1 MSSSTLCFLHQ
12 NLSSSFLH
20 NLFSGAGI
28 QADLKTLTSLHVYGS
43 SVLTSITSQNTMGV
57 DGIHTLPK
65 EFVAKQLHAVLSD
78 IGTDAIK
85 TGMLA
90 SAEIIEIVADVMSQY
105 PDATKFV
112 VVDPVMI
119 STSGS
124 ELLTPLAV
132 STLIEK
138 LLPITFLLTPNVP
151 EAEYLLSKTKG
162 SIDNLHEVYQ
172 AAKELAAF
180 GPPFV
185 LLKGGHLPQIRD
197 GQKWMI
203 DVLYDK
209 ATDSHHEIVNP
220 FIDTKNTHGTGC
232 TLSAAIAA
240 GLAKKMDG
248 KWWCE
253 KCI

>member
-1 MSSSTLCFLHQ
+1 
-12 NLSSSFLH
+12 
-20 NLFSGAGI
+20 
-28 QADLKTLTSLHVYGS
+28 
-43 SVLTSITSQNTMGV
+43 MGV
-57 DGIHTLPK
+57 DGIHNLPK

-90 SAEIIEIVADVMSQY
+90 SAEIIETVADVISQY
-105 PDATKFV
+105 PDYSQSI

-124 ELLTPLAV
+124 ELLTPLAAT
-132 STLIEK
+132 TLIEK
-138 LLPITFLLTPNVP
+138 LLPLTFILTPNVP
-151 EAEYLLSKTKG
+151 EAEYLLGQGRG
-162 SIDNLHEVYQ
+162 SIKDLNDVYQ
-172 AAKELAAF
+172 AAKELASF
-180 GPPFV
+180 GPRFV
-185 LLKGGHLPQIRD
+185 LLKGGHLPQTRD
-197 GQKWMI
+197 GQKWMV

-209 ATDSHHEIVNP
+209 VADSHLEIVNQ

-248 KWWCE
+248 KFLQVRL
-253 KCI
+253 